1 MNIPFGKPAIDFKE
15 KKLVNK
21 TLNSPILVHGKNM
34 KKFERDFASF
44 TKAPYALSV
53 SSCTAAMHL
62 FYLAIGLKKGDE
74 VIVSSQTHAAT
85 AHAIELMGAKAIFVD
100 SEKKTGNIN
109 ISKIKNKINKKTKAI
124 SVVHYLGIPVFMDK
138 VIKLAKKFNLFV
150 LEDCAL
156 ALGTKYKNK
165 HVGLHGDAGAFS
177 FYPAKHMT
185 TAEGGMI
192 ILKNKKLYEK
202 IKMIRGIGVNKAFN
216 QRKYPGIY
224 DVPLLGLNY
233 RLSEISSAIGIEQL
247 KKLKNFI
254 GIRKKNYNYYLKKI
268 KYLHRNIHSIEIK
281 IPKAEISPYCFPM
294 IFKNINLKKRQKIL
308 ILLKKY
314 KIGSSVYYPHPVPRL
329 DFYKKKYGYNKKKF
343 INAEIF
349 SDKTIVFP
357 VAPHISFKKIDYIFA
372 SLKKIFNKVKL

>member
-74 VIVSSQTHAAT
+74 VIVSSQTHVAT

-357 VAPHISFKKIDYIFA
+357 VAPHINFKKIDYIFA

>member
-74 VIVSSQTHAAT
+74 VIVSSQTHVAT

-165 HVGLHGDAGAFS
+165 QVGLHGDAGAFS

-357 VAPHISFKKIDYIFA
+357 VAPHINFKKIDYIFA